1 MRIALRFATA
11 SLGALTLTACADH
24 SVPATAPGELP
35 LSAMAAASP
44 NAASPN
50 AAVDVIVTFDDSEA
64 NPSGR
69 ARALL
74 SQFGGTQKH
83 VYQHALKGFAAR
95 MSPRA
100 LEQLERLHGIRRVEL
115 DGLASADA
123 TTITSRSWGQ
133 DRIDQRALPLNQSYT
148 FPNSGSGVRVYILDT
163 GILPTHQEFAGRL
176 LPGFSAFGDNSTVDC
191 HGHGTHVAG
200 TAAGATVGVAPGAQV
215 VPVRVLDCTSW
226 GSWSG
231 IIAGIDWVTA
241 QKNNNKS
248 IPMIANM
255 SIGGSFSS
263 SVNSAVA
270 RSIQAG
276 VVYTISAGNSNID
289 ACTQTPASTPDALT
303 IGATDAWD
311 SRASWSNWGTCL
323 DLFAPGANIYSAY
336 HTGSAAYAAMNGTSM
351 AAPHVAG
358 VAALVLSS
366 YAAYTPA
373 QVRNVLVSGA
383 TAEIVKSQ
391 GTGSPNL
398 LLTNL
403 FSADTTTPQADT
415 TPPQD
420 TVTTPTV
427 STPVLAV
434 TRQVQRNSNNA
445 LLAWSAVSGSS
456 AEVWR
461 NGVRLL
467 TTANDGSHDDRKL
480 ARGTYSYRVCNVGAT
495 ACSPTVSVTF

>member
-1 MRIALRFATA
+1 MRTTLRFATA
-11 SLGALTLTACADH
+11 SLGGLALAACSDHTAP
-24 SVPATAPGELP
+24 VTAPGELP
-35 LSAMAAASP
+35 LSAMAAASE
-44 NAASPN
+44 N
-50 AAVDVIVTFDDSEA
+50 AAVDVIVTFDDSEGD
-64 NPSGR
+64 PSGR

-74 SQFGGTQKH
+74 NQFGGSQKH

-100 LEQLERLHGIRRVEL
+100 LEQLERLHGIKRVEL
-115 DGLASADA
+115 DGVASIDA
-123 TTITSRSWGQ
+123 TTITARSWGQ

-148 FPNSGSGVRVYILDT
+148 FPNAGSGVRVYILDT

-176 LPGFSAFGDNSTVDC
+176 LPGFSAFGDNNTVDC

-241 QKNNNKS
+241 QKNNNRS
-248 IPMIANM
+248 IPMVANM

-263 SVNSAVA
+263 TVNAAVT

-289 ACTQTPASTPDALT
+289 ACTQTPASAADALT

-336 HTGSAAYAAMNGTSM
+336 HTSSAAYAAMNGTSM

-366 YAAYTPA
+366 YATYTPA

-383 TAEIVKSQ
+383 TTDIVKSQ

-403 FSADTTTPQADT
+403 FTADTSSPPPADTTTP
-415 TPPQD
+415 PKD
-420 TVTTPTV
+420 TVTTPPV
-427 STPVLAV
+427 ATPALAV

-445 LLAWSAVSGSS
+445 KLAWSGVSGSS
-456 AEVWR
+456 TEVWR
-461 NGVRLL
+461 NGVRVL
-467 TTANDGSHDDRKL
+467 TTANDGNHDDKKL
-480 ARGTYSYRVCNVGAT
+480 ARGTYSYRVCTVGAT